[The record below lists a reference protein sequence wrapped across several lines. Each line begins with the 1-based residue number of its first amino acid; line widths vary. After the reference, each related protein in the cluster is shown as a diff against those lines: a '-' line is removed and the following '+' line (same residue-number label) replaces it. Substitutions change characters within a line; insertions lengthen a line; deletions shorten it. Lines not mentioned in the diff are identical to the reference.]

1 MQNLSVIVTVIVAAV
16 AIIAVLFWRL
26 KATPAV
32 DIEPLNKR
40 IQEEIQKAEGIQA
53 KLEACD
59 VLLRTAEANCAAA
72 KASETAANLRA
83 NTADSKTNQ
92 QKSEFDALQKQW
104 NDAEPKIATAVE
116 QKKAAEEARA
126 ESVERLLAL
135 TAQHT
140 ELNAKATSLLE
151 RATNSEKDASASAA
165 EAKATRERVEKSDA
179 RLTESIAN
187 LAAAS
192 AEISKHKSLLAEA
205 VAQRI
210 SAEDAKNKSEQRA
223 SILSTKHDTLLGEH
237 KTALERAA
245 TANADVENARAHMTD
260 MASTI
265 EALQSSLTTERKN
278 LAAAL
283 AKQQSDEDAANKLE
297 NLSHAV
303 LEKTMTETE
312 QRLEKIVKS
321 LQKSSGDEL
330 EKHAGKVALTLEP
343 LQAKLLA
350 YDESIKRMAK
360 DSQESHGSLT
370 QQITELQKAER
381 SLHDQAQALTYAL
394 SASPKVKG
402 MYGELMLKQLVE
414 FVGMQEKCH
423 FVEQLGHDTGDGR
436 RIPDLI
442 ISLPNGQKL
451 IVDAKAVMD
460 ACVEAYQAKNED
472 QRNIKLKQHCTNVRA
487 RVADLASK
495 DYFLAHQDAVEMV
508 VLFLP
513 AENLYSAAVEND
525 PTLTEDA
532 LKQKIIVC
540 GPNSLMMLLKV
551 ANQLW
556 RRASIE
562 KEADDIKK
570 CGDAIYKAACDFVDK
585 FAAVGKKIQSL
596 ETEYNNAV
604 GTFEGRLLP
613 AGKRMNTFASVTRN
627 KEIGDLESVKDNVRE
642 FKAATLHLAS
652 APPELPGLL
661 IGERENLEL
670 TLASGEK

>member
-1 MQNLSVIVTVIVAAV
+1 MQNLSVIVTVIVAAA
-16 AIIAVLFWRL
+16 AIIVVLLWRL
-26 KATPAV
+26 KAPPAV
-32 DIEPLNKR
+32 DVEPLNKR
-40 IQEEIQKAEGIQA
+40 IQEEIEKTEAIRT
-53 KLEACD
+53 KLEAIEG
-59 VLLRTAEANCAAA
+59 LLRTAEANCAAA
-72 KASETAANLRA
+72 KASETAENTRA
-83 NTADSKTNQ
+83 D
-92 QKSEFDALQKQW
+92 
-104 NDAEPKIATAVE
+104 
-116 QKKAAEEARA
+116 AAELR
-126 ESVERLLAL
+126 
-135 TAQHT
+135 TA
-140 ELNAKATSLLE
+140 S
-151 RATNSEKDASASAA
+151 
-165 EAKATRERVEKSDA
+165 
-179 RLTESIAN
+179 
-187 LAAAS
+187 
-192 AEISKHKSLLAEA
+192 
-205 VAQRI
+205 
-210 SAEDAKNKSEQRA
+210 
-223 SILSTKHDTLLGEH
+223 LSTKHEMLLSEH
-237 KTALERAA
+237 KKALERAA
-245 TANADVENARAHMTD
+245 TASADIENARVQMKD
-260 MASTI
+260 MANII
-265 EALQSSLTTERKN
+265 EAMQVSLTEERAK
-278 LAAAL
+278 LATAL
-283 AKQQSDEDAANKLE
+283 AKQQAGEDAAREFKLISQE
-297 NLSHAV
+297 ILSKNLEEAKRGMEE
-303 LEKTMTETE
+303 LA
-312 QRLEKIVKS
+312 KS
-321 LQKSSGDEL
+321 FQKSSDVEL
-330 EKHAGKVALTLEP
+330 EKHADKVALTLEP

-350 YDESIKRMAK
+350 YDESIKRLAK

-423 FVEQLGHDTGDGR
+423 FVEQLGHDAGDGR

-472 QRNIKLKQHCTNVRA
+472 QRNIKLKQHCANVRA

-570 CGDAIYKAACDFVDK
+570 CGDAIYKAACDFVEK

-596 ETEYNNAV
+596 ETEYNQAI

-613 AGKRMNTFASVTRN
+613 AGKRMNTFNSIARN
-627 KEIGDLESVKDNVRE
+627 KEIGELEPVKDNVRE
-642 FKAATLHLAS
+642 FKEATLHFA
-652 APPELPGLL
+652 AATPRL
-661 IGERENLEL
+661 IGTTGELETAEL
-670 TLASGEK
+670 IVASGEKQ

>member
-1 MQNLSVIVTVIVAAV
+1 MQNLSVIVTVIVAAA
-16 AIIAVLFWRL
+16 AIVTLLLWRL
-26 KATPAV
+26 KTPPVV
-32 DIEPLNKR
+32 DVEPFNKR
-40 IQEEIQKAEGIQA
+40 IQEETQKTEAVRI
-53 KLEACD
+53 KLEASEG
-59 VLLRTAEANCAAA
+59 LLRTAEANCAAA
-72 KASETAANLRA
+72 KASETAENARA
-83 NTADSKTNQ
+83 D
-92 QKSEFDALQKQW
+92 
-104 NDAEPKIATAVE
+104 
-116 QKKAAEEARA
+116 AAELR
-126 ESVERLLAL
+126 
-135 TAQHT
+135 TA
-140 ELNAKATSLLE
+140 S
-151 RATNSEKDASASAA
+151 
-165 EAKATRERVEKSDA
+165 
-179 RLTESIAN
+179 
-187 LAAAS
+187 
-192 AEISKHKSLLAEA
+192 
-205 VAQRI
+205 
-210 SAEDAKNKSEQRA
+210 
-223 SILSTKHDTLLGEH
+223 LSTKHDTLMGEH

-245 TANADVENARAHMTD
+245 TALNEAENMHARNGEVLSAYELIAQERD
-260 MASTI
+260 SARQELI
-265 EALQSSLTTERKN
+265 EAV
-278 LAAAL
+278 
-283 AKQQSDEDAANKLE
+283 AKQQSGEDAAREFKIISDTIL
-297 NLSHAV
+297 
-303 LEKTMTETE
+303 KGTMAEAKQGIE
-312 QRLEKIVKS
+312 DLAKS
-321 LQKSSGDEL
+321 LQKSSDIEL
-330 EKHAGKVALTLEP
+330 EKHADKVALTLEP

-381 SLHDQAQALTYAL
+381 SLHDQAQALAYAL

-423 FVEQLGHDTGDGR
+423 FVEQLGHDAGDGR

-460 ACVEAYQAKNED
+460 ACVEAYQAKDEK
-472 QRNIKLKQHCTNVRA
+472 QRNLKLQQHCANVRA
-487 RVADLASK
+487 RVTDLASK

-596 ETEYNNAV
+596 ETEYNHAI

-613 AGKRMNTFASVTRN
+613 AGKRMNTFNSIARN
-627 KEIGDLESVKDNVRE
+627 KEIGELEPVKDNVRE
-642 FKAATLHLAS
+642 FKEATIHLAA
-652 APPELPGLL
+652 APPKLTGMMSGDFETAELAF
-661 IGERENLEL
+661 
-670 TLASGEK
+670 TQEKNR